1 MRKIRVVQYGCGK
14 MAKYILRYLYESGC
28 QIVGAIDVNPAVV
41 GMDVGTF
48 AGLDVELGVKI
59 SDQADEVLDTCKPD
73 IAVVTLF
80 SLVSDCY
87 DHYVKCY
94 REALML
100 FLHVRKRRIPGRLVR
115 L

>member
-48 AGLDVELGVKI
+48 ASLDVELGVKI
-59 SDQADEVLDTCKPD
+59 SDNADEVLDTCKPD

-87 DHYVKCY
+87 DHYVK
-94 REALML
+94 
-100 FLHVRKRRIPGRLVR
+100 
-115 L
+115 